1 MEEIKKIA
9 DIIESAIPK
18 LEEIKKDF
26 TDKIL
31 IKQAELENLNDSSKS
46 KSAEIHKL
54 KETEHGIRTNI
65 KHLESNIENLDNRKN
80 SIKIDEEKEVK
91 IKKDISSSE
100 EELSKVIASRELA
113 RIEKEE
119 VEIITRDIKEE
130 VLSLNKEKL
139 DKINF
144 IAQLKKDLSDT
155 NHKYKYSEENLKRIV
170 IEQKA
175 MEEKLSLMSEELLSE
190 QGKIE
195 EKGIEFLKLEEELLK
210 LSSVY
215 KDKESDIKKLE
226 KRVVDIK
233 SEGDALND
241 ENEQK
246 VKKLRN
252 EENRLLALKKDVL
265 KFILEYKDAG
275 NKAQIAK
282 FAKRVENAAV

>member
-46 KSAEIHKL
+46 KSAEIYKL
-54 KETEHGIRTNI
+54 KETEHGIRANI
-65 KHLESNIENLDNRKN
+65 KHLESNIENLENRKN

-130 VLSLNKEKL
+130 ILSLNKEKL
-139 DKINF
+139 DKINS

-170 IEQKA
+170 IEQKSE
-175 MEEKLSLMSEELLSE
+175 EEKLSLTSEKLLSE

-195 EKGIEFLKLEEELLK
+195 EKGIEFLKLSEELLK

-226 KRVVDIK
+226 KRVIDIN
-233 SEGDALND
+233 SERDALEE

-246 VKKLRN
+246 VKKIRN
-252 EENRLLALKKDVL
+252 EENRLLAIKKEVL

-282 FAKRVENAAV
+282 FAQRVENDS